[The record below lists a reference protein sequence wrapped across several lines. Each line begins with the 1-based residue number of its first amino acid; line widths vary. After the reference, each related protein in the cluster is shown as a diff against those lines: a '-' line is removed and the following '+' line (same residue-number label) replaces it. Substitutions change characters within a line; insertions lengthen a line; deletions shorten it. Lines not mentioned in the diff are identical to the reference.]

1 MAIDFMQVLGALT
14 QSGVSP
20 SSGARMQNAAAASAD
35 AQGGGLQGVLSG
47 LMGAGQSLVNSAGQ
61 AVGGKD
67 NLAAAGVGA
76 LLGALSGSRSGR
88 SGVPLG
94 GIGGGV
100 MGLLGMMAFKALKNA
115 GQPSS
120 QQPAAGIA
128 DPDGAGVRDFED
140 DAHLI
145 LTAMLDAA
153 KADGVVDADELNR
166 ITGKMK
172 EAGID
177 QSGMNYV
184 IGQLQS
190 PMATDAI
197 VAAVQGRPELAA
209 QVYSVSLMAIEVDTP
224 AERAY
229 LDRLAASMGL
239 MPEVARNIEQL
250 VGMPSR

>member
-1 MAIDFMQVLGALT
+1 MAVDMMELLGALT
-14 QSGVSP
+14 QSGMSP
-20 SSGARMQNAAAASAD
+20 SSGTRIQNAANASAD
-35 AQGGGLQGVLSG
+35 AQGGGLQGILSG

-67 NLAAAGVGA
+67 NLAAAGIGA
-76 LLGALSGSRSGR
+76 LLGALSGNGR
-88 SGVPLG
+88 SSVPLG

-115 GQPSS
+115 GQAPQPSAGAAVA
-120 QQPAAGIA
+120 PA
-128 DPDGAGVRDFED
+128 GAAPQNFES
-140 DAHLI
+140 DAHLV

-153 KADGVVDADELNR
+153 KADGTVDAGELNR
-166 ITGKMK
+166 ITGRMK
-172 EAGID
+172 EAGVG
-177 QSGMNYV
+177 QEGMNYV

-197 VAAVQGRPELAA
+197 VAAVRGRPELAA
-209 QVYSVSLMAIEVDTP
+209 QVYSASLMAVEVDTP

-239 MPEVARNIEQL
+239 TPEVAGNIERL
-250 VGMPSR
+250 VGVRA

>member
-1 MAIDFMQVLGALT
+1 MAVGMMDLLGALT
-14 QSGVSP
+14 QGGMSP
-20 SSGARMQNAAAASAD
+20 SSGARIQNAANASAD
-35 AQGGGLQGVLSG
+35 AQGGGLSGILSG
-47 LMGAGQSLVNSAGQ
+47 LMGAGQNFVNSAGQ

-67 NLAAAGVGA
+67 NLAAAGIGA
-76 LLGALSGSRSGR
+76 LLGALSGAGNGR

-115 GQPSS
+115 GQAPQPSVG
-120 QQPAAGIA
+120 PAASPA
-128 DPDGAGVRDFED
+128 GAAPQNFES
-140 DAHLI
+140 DAHLL

-153 KADGVVDADELNR
+153 KSDGTVDADELNR

-177 QSGMNYV
+177 QEGMNYV

-190 PMATDAI
+190 PMTTDAI
-197 VAAVQGRPELAA
+197 VAAVRGRPDLAA

-229 LDRLAASMGL
+229 LDHLAASMGL
-239 MPEVARNIEQL
+239 APEVAQNIEQL
-250 VGMPSR
+250 VGMPPR

>member
-1 MAIDFMQVLGALT
+1 MAVNMMELLGALT
-14 QSGVSP
+14 QSGVTP
-20 SSGARMQNAAAASAD
+20 SSAARMQNAATASAD
-35 AQGGGLQGVLSG
+35 AQGGGLQGILSG

-67 NLAAAGVGA
+67 NLAAAGIGA
-76 LLGALSGSRSGR
+76 LLGVLSGSGNGR
-88 SGVPLG
+88 SSMPLG

-100 MGLLGMMAFKALKNA
+100 MGLLGMMAFKALKNS
-115 GQPSS
+115 GQTPQPSVG
-120 QQPAAGIA
+120 AAA
-128 DPDGAGVRDFED
+128 SSTGAAPQNFES

-177 QSGMNYV
+177 REGMNYV

-197 VAAVQGRPELAA
+197 VAAARGRPELAA
-209 QVYSVSLMAIEVDTP
+209 QVYSASLMAIEVDTP

-229 LDRLAASMGL
+229 LDRLAAAMGL
-239 MPEVARNIEQL
+239 TSEVARNIEQI
-250 VGMPSR
+250 VGMQPR

>member
-1 MAIDFMQVLGALT
+1 MAVGMMDLLGALT
-14 QSGVSP
+14 QGGMSP
-20 SSGARMQNAAAASAD
+20 SSETRIRNAANAFAD

-76 LLGALSGSRSGR
+76 LLGALSGSGSGR
-88 SGVPLG
+88 SGVPFG

-115 GQPSS
+115 GQPS
-120 QQPAAGIA
+120 QPAAGIA
-128 DPDGAGVRDFED
+128 APGGAGIRGFED

-184 IGQLQS
+184 IGQLEDIS
-190 PMATDAI
+190 E
-197 VAAVQGRPELAA
+197 RCL
-209 QVYSVSLMAIEVDTP
+209 P
-224 AERAY
+224 ARI
-229 LDRLAASMGL
+229 LS
-239 MPEVARNIEQL
+239 
-250 VGMPSR
+250 